1 MEDIS
6 TLQIFFVFL
15 VGCLAGMGSVLDEFQ
30 THRPLIAC
38 TLTGLALGD
47 MKTGIIIGGTL
58 EIAALG
64 WMNIGAALAPDA
76 ALASIISTILV
87 IAGGRG
93 IGEGIAL
100 AIPLAAAGQVLTILV
115 RTLAVGFQH
124 AADRAIKTGNLS
136 SITWLHLSA
145 LLMQAMR
152 VAIPAVIVAATVGTD
167 TVKHMLEAIPEVVTG
182 GLNVAGGMIV
192 VVGYAMVINMMRA
205 PHLMMFFFVGF
216 VVAAFT
222 QFNLVALGVLGL
234 ALAYFYIQ
242 MHPKY
247 HENLAGNNGNNTVA
261 HGKSK
266 LDNELD

>member
-1 MEDIS
+1 MELS
-6 TLQIFFVFL
+6 ALQIMLVFL
-15 VGCLAGMGSVLDEFQ
+15 VGCLAGAGSVLDEFQ

-38 TLTGLALGD
+38 TLTGLVLGD
-47 MKTGIIIGGTL
+47 LTTGIIIGGTL
-58 EIAALG
+58 EMMALG
-64 WMNIGAALAPDA
+64 WMNIGAAIAPDA

-87 IAGGRG
+87 IAGKQD
-93 IGEGIAL
+93 IGTGIAL

-115 RTLAVGFQH
+115 RTAAVGFQH
-124 AADRAIKTGNLS
+124 AADRAVQTGNLS
-136 SITWLHLSA
+136 TITWLHLSA

-152 VAIPAVIVAATVGTD
+152 VAVPAGIVAATVGTD
-167 TVKHMLEAIPEVVTG
+167 AVKSMLEAIPEVVTG

-222 QFNLVALGVLGL
+222 NFNLVALGVLGV
-234 ALAYFYIQ
+234 ALAFFYIQ

-247 HENLAGNNGNNTVA
+247 HKGIGTAAQTA
-261 HGKSK
+261 TRSK
-266 LDNELD
+266 LDDQLD

>member
-1 MEDIS
+1 MELSIIQ
-6 TLQIFFVFL
+6 LFLIFI
-15 VGCLAGMGSVLDEFQ
+15 VGSIVGAGSILDEGQ

-38 TLTGLALGD
+38 TITGLVLGD
-47 MKTGIIIGGTL
+47 MTTGIMVGGLL
-58 EIAALG
+58 EMTALG

-87 IAGGRG
+87 IAGGQD
-93 IGEGIAL
+93 ISSGIAL

-115 RTLAVGFQH
+115 RTLTIGFQH
-124 AADRAIKTGNLS
+124 AADKAVSSGNLS
-136 SITWLHLSA
+136 SITFLHLSA
-145 LLMQAMR
+145 LILQAMR
-152 VAIPAVIVAATVGTD
+152 IAIPAVIVAYTVGTD
-167 TVKHMLEAIPEVVTG
+167 TVRQLLDSIPDVVTG

-205 PHLMMFFFVGF
+205 RHLMMFFFVGF

-222 QFNLVALGVLGL
+222 NFNLVALGVLGV

-247 HENLAGNNGNNTVA
+247 HKQSLGAPVAAASNND
-261 HGKSK
+261 
-266 LDNELD
+266 LDDQLD

>member
-1 MEDIS
+1 MEINS
-6 TLQIFFVFL
+6 LQIILVFL
-15 VGCLAGMGSVLDEFQ
+15 VGCLSGMGSILDEFQ

-47 MKTGIIIGGTL
+47 MTTGIMIGGTL
-58 EIAALG
+58 EMMALG
-64 WMNIGAALAPDA
+64 WMNIGAAIAPDA
-76 ALASIISTILV
+76 ALASIISTILI
-87 IAGGRG
+87 IAGKQEMGT
-93 IGEGIAL
+93 GIAL

-115 RTLAVGFQH
+115 RTLTVGIQH
-124 AADRAIKTGNLS
+124 AADKAVKTGNLS
-136 SITWLHLSA
+136 AITWLHIGA

-167 TVKHMLEAIPEVVTG
+167 SVKHMLDSIPPVVTG

-216 VVAAFT
+216 VVAGFT
-222 QFNLVALGVLGL
+222 SFNLVALGVLGA

-247 HENLAGNNGNNTVA
+247 HKGPASAGSVSSGSR
-261 HGKSK
+261 SK
-266 LDNELD
+266 LDDQLD